1 MMKKIILAGM
11 LFNLILL
18 SGCVKILN
26 DELKTKETKLV
37 LNAAISTDSVFTV
50 NVSRTFNIFEDESV
64 NNLPFIDS
72 AKVQLYED
80 NHYLFDLN
88 HTSYGFY
95 NKPDFF
101 PQLDKEYKV
110 DVSYGSYKPVESKAI
125 IPPKVP
131 IVAFDTSTNQ
141 IADAYGGNEIDF
153 IGEITYND
161 PPGVSNYYQL
171 SCRIYIIHADS
182 SIDTYQQAVWPV
194 DENERFFESTSGG
207 NLLWNDK
214 LTEGKEVSF
223 KFVYFS
229 SYEYKSKAHRD
240 QEHLRFV
247 FYLKSITQAY
257 FTYLKSLGVY
267 WETGGTEN
275 PFSEPVVIYSNVDNG
290 YGILG
295 GYSTDSTS
303 ITYTY
308 DTNGDGGK
316 P

>member
-1 MMKKIILAGM
+1 MLASF
-11 LFNLILL
+11 LSYIAL

-26 DELKTKETKLV
+26 DELKTKETKMV

-80 NHYLFDLN
+80 NNFLFDLN
-88 HTSYGFY
+88 HTSYGYY
-95 NKPDFF
+95 NKQGFY
-101 PQLDKEYKV
+101 PQLGKEYRV
-110 DVSYGSYKPVESKAI
+110 DVSYGSYKPIKSKTI
-125 IPPKVP
+125 IPPAVP

-141 IADAYGGNEIDF
+141 VVDEYGGSHTDY
-153 IGEITYND
+153 IGEITYHD

-171 SCRIYIIHADS
+171 SCKIYIIHSDS
-182 SIDTYQQAVWPV
+182 SIDSYPQAIWPV
-194 DENERFFESTSGG
+194 DENQHFFDGTSGG
-207 NLLWNDK
+207 NLLWSDR

-223 KFVYFS
+223 QFVYFN
-229 SYEYKSKAHRD
+229 SYNYKSAINRD

-247 FYLKSITQAY
+247 FYLKALTKAY

-267 WETGGTEN
+267 WETGGSDN
-275 PFSEPVVIYSNVDNG
+275 PFSEPVVIYSNVENG

-295 GYSTDSTS
+295 GYSSDSVS
-303 ITYTY
+303 VVYTY
-308 DTNGDGGK
+308 DTNGEGGK